1 MRSQEE
7 VELKFRNENT
17 PNFPGYSAPL
27 QFRPLRKTD
36 GLLLTPVFRSS
47 AKSIRTYLSAFQYS
61 DRWWLKEAQAFV
73 TACVKDEFPS
83 MHFLFTIDERPVALG
98 SLHPFGDNI
107 DEVQI
112 VLAVFGSH
120 QGKGIGKAVAETL
133 KQVAFDIWGFSR
145 VWWIVDAT
153 NRPSM
158 AVAQRIGCY
167 WDSTFEEES
176 KYGEKGSGL
185 WNRFVI
191 DRPENSPQ
199 GILQGASLEYWS
211 IPKSPGMLKAVIESR
226 KKAPQ
231 SQILKNFQSQTK
243 NHSS

>member
-1 MRSQEE
+1 MKSQEE
-7 VELKFRNENT
+7 IELKFREEK

-27 QFRPLRKTD
+27 QFRYLRKTD

-47 AKSIRTYLSAFQYS
+47 AKSIRTYLSAYQYS
-61 DRWWLKEAQAFV
+61 DRWWLKEATAFV
-73 TACVKDEFPS
+73 TACVKDDFPS
-83 MHFLFTIDERPVALG
+83 MHFLFTIAEKPVALG
-98 SLHPFGDNI
+98 SLHPYGDNP

-120 QGKGIGKAVAETL
+120 QGKGIGAAVAETL
-133 KQVAFDIWGFSR
+133 KQVAFDIWGFSK

-153 NRPSM
+153 NRASM
-158 AVAQRIGCY
+158 AVAQKIGCN

-191 DRPENSPQ
+191 ERPSNAPQ
-199 GILQGASLEYWS
+199 GILQGASIDYWM
-211 IPKSPGMLKAVIESR
+211 IPKSPGMLRTVIDS
-226 KKAPQ
+226 KKKKNK
-231 SQILKNFQSQTK
+231 SQVAKSFEAHIK
-243 NHSS
+243 NHS